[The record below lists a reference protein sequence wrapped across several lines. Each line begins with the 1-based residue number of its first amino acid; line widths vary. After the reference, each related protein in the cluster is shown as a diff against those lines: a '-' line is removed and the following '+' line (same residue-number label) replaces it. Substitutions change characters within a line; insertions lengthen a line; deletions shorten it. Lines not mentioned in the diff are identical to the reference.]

1 MYQQNDQLMSYQQQ
15 YKKLNE
21 NRFVSCLQKADILKI
36 LKMARQTKKYLAQK
50 LKVDL
55 NILTKASATYVKVL
69 IPGCQTWLNDFERQV
84 ADDSQF
90 VLLEM
95 PSNNLITGYNSLDEQ
110 KKFVFEAYK
119 NLATM
124 LKFM

>member
-1 MYQQNDQLMSYQQQ
+1 M
-15 YKKLNE
+15 
-21 NRFVSCLQKADILKI
+21 KI

-50 LKVDL
+50 FKVDL
-55 NILTKASATYVKVL
+55 NNLTKASATYAKVL
-69 IPGCQTWLNDFERQV
+69 IPGCQNWVNDFERTV

-95 PSNNLITGYNSLDEQ
+95 QSNNLITGYNSLDQE

-124 LKFM
+124 LKFL